1 MVTGETAYRTR
12 ETMDHTPLPG
22 MGPPPFK
29 FVPRA
34 RGASGPAFSAPF
46 KVLATVIVLACTAAF
61 VQNWLA
67 ARTTGAAGGGWF
79 IGGLLLLLY
88 TWWHILRSTT
98 RIDEQGLYQSWV
110 WDKHMELREL
120 AYGKLIRVRGLEW
133 LIAPRLY
140 VRTLMGKFTVFYAAS
155 PEMMVE
161 FERLVNELK
170 AFREM
175 R

>member
-1 MVTGETAYRTR
+1 
-12 ETMDHTPLPG
+12 MDHTPLPH
-22 MGPPPFK
+22 MGPPPFR
-29 FVPRA
+29 FVPRTA
-34 RGASGPAFSAPF
+34 PASGPAFSLPF
-46 KVLATVIVLACTAAF
+46 KVLATLIVFACAGAF
-61 VQNWLA
+61 VQLWLSSRA
-67 ARTTGAAGGGWF
+67 SGAAAGGGWF
-79 IGGLLLLLY
+79 IAGLLLMLY

-98 RIDEQGLYQSWV
+98 RIDEQALYQSWV

-140 VRTLMGKFTVFYAAS
+140 VRTLMGKFAVFYAAS
-155 PEMMVE
+155 PEMVAE

-170 AFREM
+170 AFRSQ